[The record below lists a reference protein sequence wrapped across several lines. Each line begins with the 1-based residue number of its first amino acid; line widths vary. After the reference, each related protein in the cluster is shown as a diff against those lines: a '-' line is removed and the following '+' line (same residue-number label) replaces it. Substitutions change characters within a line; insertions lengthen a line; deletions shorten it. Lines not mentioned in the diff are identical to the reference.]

1 MSSLDIVKAKRAAKA
16 AAKKRFPKDQ
26 PGGRPMP
33 NPANRVYPKI
43 LGVAVTYETDDRCR
57 AYAKEFNMG
66 IIAFNR
72 WLIEE
77 GLKVLDK
84 RAAARRAEPEGV

>member
-16 AAKKRFPKDQ
+16 AKKFPKDQ
-26 PGGRPMP
+26 PGGRPQP
-33 NPANRVYPKI
+33 NPMNRVYPKI

-57 AYAKEFNMG
+57 VYAKEFNMG

-77 GLKVLDK
+77 GLKVLDA
-84 RAAARRAEPEGV
+84 RAAKRRAEPEGV